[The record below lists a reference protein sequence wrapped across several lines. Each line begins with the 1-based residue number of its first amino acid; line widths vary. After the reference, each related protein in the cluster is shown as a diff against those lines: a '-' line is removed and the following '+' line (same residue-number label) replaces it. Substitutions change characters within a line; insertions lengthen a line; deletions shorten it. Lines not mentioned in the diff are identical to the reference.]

1 VQEDYLTTAEIRR
14 WFAGSFLE
22 TNVIRNGYETLRPC
36 PGIFPLQS
44 LRTLSGSCGA
54 SSMTKVKMG
63 ERSMKHA
70 SNMLVVLLYAQ
81 GLLGFAGLASVV
93 VKDWAHSEPIFVHG
107 VAQGAAAR

>member
-1 VQEDYLTTAEIRR
+1 MSRHLPVTVAAHPQRVMRR
-14 WFAGSFLE
+14 FVDDEG
-22 TNVIRNGYETLRPC
+22 
-36 PGIFPLQS
+36 
-44 LRTLSGSCGA
+44 
-54 SSMTKVKMG
+54 KMG

-107 VAQGAAAR
+107 VAPAAR